1 MTKKGTS
8 GGKAEATGG
17 DYETRVAA
25 WYCARVLLGGAVQP
39 LFELPADV
47 RLVSASCQT
56 EAPVDDVNVKTSDG
70 GSIFVQAK
78 RTVYLSDA
86 GNSALVKSLDQFVR
100 QHKSCA
106 ENSSTAEWATPLDSA
121 VDRLVLTTR
130 RQSGAKITEVL
141 PRLLRGLRDRTKAKS
156 LVELQTSAAEKE
168 VAETIES
175 ILRDRWMT
183 AYRVAASQDELAALL
198 RLIWIQVL
206 DVEDNQTD
214 ALALLDFLRSVVLA
228 TPVQAGLAFAELI
241 KLCGRL
247 RADRSGTDL
256 ASIQRVLSLAGVSLL
271 ALPDYRADI
280 AALRKWTQARLQR
293 GSRYTRLLEDDATT
307 IVRRRVQE
315 ELRTAA
321 LSGSLVLVGDP
332 GAGKS
337 GLAYGLASDLVAA
350 RRDVVFLPV
359 DLFNVS
365 RISDVANELCL
376 QHPLPEVLANW
387 PGDAEALL
395 VVDALD
401 AARKLETQTVL
412 REVIAEV
419 MAIPSSRW
427 RVMASVRK
435 YDLRQG
441 AEWSRIFRGRPPV
454 PAHVDPEFSS
464 VRHVAVERLSDDEIR
479 QTATTVPEL
488 AALFEQSTPS
498 LRPLLRNIFN
508 LHLLADLLSTGVVRA
523 DLAAIRT
530 QPELLA
536 TYWNHRIRQEDGKHD
551 DREHALRVAVS
562 DMIADKSLQASRT
575 RVLPQIKSEALV
587 ELERSDIL
595 RQEDVSVGRANDDSL
610 LFTHHILFD
619 YAVARLIFRRGRDA
633 DAVVQLL
640 KDERALSLM
649 LNPSLSLALAD
660 AWTAGGDRRDFWKLA
675 FKLASETSLPAV
687 ARLVAPAVA
696 AEAALEIGDLAP
708 LTNSLKGVE
717 AEAAINFSQNL
728 VGALFVRLRLGFP
741 LVGDSAGPW
750 MEFAEALSQHQ
761 SDAAMFTLRPLL
773 ATVTEVVKDM
783 TPVQVAAAGRAAR
796 GLLEFAW
803 SREPRT
809 KLLIINALNAVA
821 ETFGSDPAASATLL
835 RRALV
840 PEHVRAHGYEELPW
854 ISRHILPIARHD
866 VALVAEV
873 YERTFGYAEASQ
885 DRTGLGD
892 SNILSLSSHK
902 QQDYEGAWFALSET
916 LPAILRTDAA
926 TAVLSIVR
934 AIGGYIAREHS
945 SGQNGAHSP
954 QMFRYG
960 GKEFF
965 FRDDWSHLW
974 YRGGYR
980 PVKDAP
986 VLVTKLDAFL
996 NELAGKDDAKERFDE
1011 IVAVVGTED
1020 GWAVLW
1026 ASLFIA
1032 AAAHPEQFGPSLA
1045 GVACTQLAMLS
1056 DDSRVSVG
1064 QYLTAAYR
1072 MLTSQE
1078 RLSIELAML
1087 GLSGTRGER
1096 IRQILAGC
1104 LPLAL
1109 IETPEMK
1116 ELRTALDSGGG
1127 AMPNS
1132 PPVTFTTSVGT
1143 FDTDAYLESEGVSTE
1158 AGPNTSLREALRR
1171 VEELPAENNGAKIT
1185 AEIAL
1190 ERIPVL
1196 LDLFTALET
1205 SGAEGADITLVE
1217 HATGVLA
1224 DKTVSLTLANAE
1236 VLQSSGIRPS
1246 LQTILRFAAHST
1258 NPHFRQEV

>member
-1 MTKKGTS
+1 VR
-8 GGKAEATGG
+8 GKTFFRPYNRRTLLPLHPDEK
-17 DYETRVAA
+17 
-25 WYCARVLLGGAVQP
+25 AR
-39 LFELPADV
+39 
-47 RLVSASCQT
+47 T
-56 EAPVDDVNVKTSDG
+56 
-70 GSIFVQAK
+70 
-78 RTVYLSDA
+78 
-86 GNSALVKSLDQFVR
+86 
-100 QHKSCA
+100 
-106 ENSSTAEWATPLDSA
+106 
-121 VDRLVLTTR
+121 
-130 RQSGAKITEVL
+130 
-141 PRLLRGLRDRTKAKS
+141 
-156 LVELQTSAAEKE
+156 
-168 VAETIES
+168 ES
-175 ILRDRWMT
+175 ITW
-183 AYRVAASQDELAALL
+183 
-198 RLIWIQVL
+198 
-206 DVEDNQTD
+206 
-214 ALALLDFLRSVVLA
+214 
-228 TPVQAGLAFAELI
+228 
-241 KLCGRL
+241 
-247 RADRSGTDL
+247 
-256 ASIQRVLSLAGVSLL
+256 
-271 ALPDYRADI
+271 
-280 AALRKWTQARLQR
+280 
-293 GSRYTRLLEDDATT
+293 DATT
-307 IVRRRVQE
+307 Q
-315 ELRTAA
+315 
-321 LSGSLVLVGDP
+321 
-332 GAGKS
+332 
-337 GLAYGLASDLVAA
+337 
-350 RRDVVFLPV
+350 
-359 DLFNVS
+359 LF
-365 RISDVANELCL
+365 
-376 QHPLPEVLANW
+376 
-387 PGDAEALL
+387 
-395 VVDALD
+395 
-401 AARKLETQTVL
+401 TV
-412 REVIAEV
+412 
-419 MAIPSSRW
+419 
-427 RVMASVRK
+427 
-435 YDLRQG
+435 
-441 AEWSRIFRGRPPV
+441 
-454 PAHVDPEFSS
+454 
-464 VRHVAVERLSDDEIR
+464 
-479 QTATTVPEL
+479 T
-488 AALFEQSTPS
+488 
-498 LRPLLRNIFN
+498 
-508 LHLLADLLSTGVVRA
+508 
-523 DLAAIRT
+523 AIRT

-587 ELERSDIL
+587 DLERSDIL

-675 FKLASETSLPAV
+675 FKLARETSLPAV

-708 LTNSLKGVE
+708 LANSLKGVQ
-717 AEAAINFSQNL
+717 AGAAINFSQNL
-728 VGALFVRLRLGFP
+728 VGALFVRLGLGFP
-741 LVGDSAGPW
+741 LVGANVGPW
-750 MEFAEALSQHQ
+750 MEFAEALSQDK

-773 ATVTEVVKDM
+773 ATATEVVKDM
-783 TPVQVAAAGRAAR
+783 IPVQVAAAGSAAR
-796 GLLEFAW
+796 RLLEFGW

-821 ETFGSDPAASATLL
+821 ETFGSDPRASAILL
-835 RRALV
+835 RRALA

-866 VALVAEV
+866 AALVVEV

-885 DRTGLGD
+885 DRTSIGD
-892 SNILSLSSHK
+892 SNILSLSSPK

-926 TAVLSIVR
+926 TAVLAIVR
-934 AIGGYIAREHS
+934 AIRGYIAREHS

-960 GKEFF
+960 GREFF

-996 NELAGKDDAKERFDE
+996 NELAGKEDAKERFDE

-1032 AAAHPEQFGPSLA
+1032 AAVHPEQFGPSLA
-1045 GVACTQLAMLS
+1045 GVACAPSVMLS

-1072 MLTSQE
+1072 TLTSHE
-1078 RLSIELAML
+1078 RRSIELTIL

-1096 IRQILAGC
+1096 IKRILAGC
-1104 LPLAL
+1104 LPVAL

-1116 ELRTALDSGGG
+1116 EFRAALDNDGGTM
-1127 AMPNS
+1127 ANA

-1158 AGPNTSLREALRR
+1158 AGPNASLREALRR

-1185 AEIAL
+1185 AEIVL
-1190 ERIPVL
+1190 ERISVL
-1196 LDLFTALET
+1196 SDLLAALET

-1224 DKTVSLTLANAE
+1224 DKTVPLTLANAG
-1236 VLQSSGIRPS
+1236 VLKSSNIRLS
-1246 LQTILRFAAHST
+1246 LLKILGFAAHST
-1258 NPHFRQEV
+1258 NPHFRQEVEEQFRSMVSWGGPSARTSAASGLMFLSRFDEIADAELSALVHTLARDPVGHVRYQIIERINFFARSEPDWVWAELEHVIAADPSESVICGALAALSHISQLDRDRAVGLANDVLSRFKAPGIEDLGRCREFATTFIFDTYIWTENSAARDFALALVTDIRSQSGYVKLFIARYSGELLAGNTLDAGDTKHGVRAKVLKLYRDALDGAVGIMTALSAENDPTAFSSWPAPRRTEFQDMVSVLDEIALRFHLSVAGVHDATTAPLSPEQVRFFREALPMLEKLTTAGFSQITHHLIQMLEAFIPVDPPETFKLIAHAVRTSERYGYGVESMASDLVVRIVERYLADHREVFAERTRLNDLMDCLDVFVQAGWPNAQALTFRLGEIWR